1 MKKYFAIAV
10 LGALTLSSCQKEHT
24 CSCTASNPTFNT
36 AYIIKDTQKNAKDE
50 CENYGKEYAGGTAGG
65 TCELK

>member
-10 LGALTLSSCQKEHT
+10 LGVITLSSCKKEHT
-24 CSCTASNPTFNT
+24 CSCTASDPKFNT
-36 AYIIKDTQKNAKDE
+36 AYIIKDTEQGAKNS
-50 CENYGKEYAGGTAGG
+50 CEDYGKEYAGGTAGG